1 MRNQDKQLATD
12 AGCDK
17 IISTGTHKHTHTLLK
32 AAPALC
38 KPRLFLFTQQL
49 VHSPALRGVYLR
61 RKRETTHKYFHI
73 WQHKNDL
80 KLFFKWGSKTSSS
93 RIHVL
98 LFDVLLSQ
106 PELKDYYQTEVWIN
120 LNPPIRI
127 YFGLLNPSFVLDYPW
142 CSFIASTFIPGTLFL
157 NTLGSE

>member
-1 MRNQDKQLATD
+1 MQGVIKS
-12 AGCDK
+12 
-17 IISTGTHKHTHTLLK
+17 ISMGTHKHTHTLLQ

-38 KPRLFLFTQQL
+38 NPRLFLLTQQL
-49 VHSPALRGVYLR
+49 VHFPALRGVYLR
-61 RKRETTHKYFHI
+61 RKKETTHKYFHI

-93 RIHVL
+93 RMHVL

-106 PELKDYYQTEVWIN
+106 RELKDYQTKVWIN

-142 CSFIASTFIPGTLFL
+142 CSFIASTFIPETLFL